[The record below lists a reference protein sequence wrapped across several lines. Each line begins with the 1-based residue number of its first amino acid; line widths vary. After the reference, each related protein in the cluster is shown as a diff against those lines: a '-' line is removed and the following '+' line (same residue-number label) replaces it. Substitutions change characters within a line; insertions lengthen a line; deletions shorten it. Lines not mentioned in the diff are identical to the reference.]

1 MNTAEDLKK
10 EFGRFPKLADV
21 AKVFLGIE
29 DQTTANRLAGTG
41 KLPFPAFRMG
51 SERSPWIV
59 DVKYLAEYI
68 DKKSIEAKQMR

>member
-10 EFGRFPKLADV
+10 EFGRFPRLADV

-29 DQTTANRLAGTG
+29 DAATASKMAGNG
-41 KLPFPAFRMG
+41 KLPFPAFRVG

-59 DVKYLAEYI
+59 DVKYLAEFI
-68 DKKSIEAKQMR
+68 DKKSLEAKQMR

>member
-29 DQTTANRLAGTG
+29 DAVTLSRLAGSG
-41 KLPFPAFRMG
+41 KLPFPAFRVG
-51 SERSPWIV
+51 SEKSPWIV
-59 DVKYLAEYI
+59 DVKYLAEFI